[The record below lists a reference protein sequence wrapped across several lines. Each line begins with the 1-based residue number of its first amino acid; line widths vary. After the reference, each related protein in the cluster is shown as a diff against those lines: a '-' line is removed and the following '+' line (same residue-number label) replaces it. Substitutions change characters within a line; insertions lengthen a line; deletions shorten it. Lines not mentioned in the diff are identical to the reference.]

1 MCSMRTFWLYT
12 LARFGLIIAV
22 GLVLF
27 PFLGL
32 NLVMAIAA
40 IAIGALLSY
49 LFLGKMRAQVAT
61 EIEAK
66 VAKRASRP
74 KKVGADEAAED
85 EIVEERLGED
95 GDQSR

>member
-1 MCSMRTFWLYT
+1 
-12 LARFGLIIAV
+12 
-22 GLVLF
+22 
-27 PFLGL
+27 
-32 NLVMAIAA
+32 MAIAA